1 MTTQSLAGRG
11 TWSWQA
17 LLRGRR
23 WIGTGAVLLLMAL
36 EGYLAV
42 WQYQRYQLRMAEKTL
57 LAQQRRREPVT
68 LLPAERAADLAYRRA
83 HVRGAFDFSR
93 QFVWVG
99 PRGRMEPGPHLV
111 TPLRLAD
118 GRAVLVDR
126 GWIPAVHAAPE
137 QWAALDAVPPQP
149 LAGLLLPGTP
159 VPDPDFLAAQPRPV
173 LFWSRMDL
181 AAMQAQL
188 PYELLP
194 LYLHL
199 EPDGAAAPDAFPART
214 RYAVRTEPSMHLGYS
229 VQWIMLALILGFLY
243 VMIVRFVERR
253 AGVRRAEACQEERHG

>member
-1 MTTQSLAGRG
+1 M
-11 TWSWQA
+11 W
-17 LLRGRR
+17 
-23 WIGTGAVLLLMAL
+23 TGAVLLLMAL

-57 LAQQRRREPVT
+57 LAQQQRRAPVT
-68 LLPAERAADLAYRRA
+68 LPLAADAADLAYRRA
-83 HVRGAFDFSR
+83 QARGAFDFSR

-126 GWIPAVHAAPE
+126 GWIPAVRAAPE
-137 QWAALDAVPPQP
+137 QWAAWETVPPQP
-149 LAGLLLPGTP
+149 LVGILVPGTP
-159 VPDPDFLAAQPRPV
+159 VRDPDFLAAQPRPV
-173 LFWSRMDL
+173 LFWSQMDL

-199 EPDGAAAPDAFPART
+199 EPDGAAAPAAFPART
-214 RYAVRTEPSMHLGYS
+214 RYAVRTEPGMHLGYS

-253 AGVRRAEACQEERHG
+253 AGARQAEARKEEGHG